1 MNTNKE
7 EREKTLL
14 RRIDLKVNNGG
25 TANEEDVR
33 ELLGLIKESSN
44 CFSDIATAMLSLS
57 EAEMKSG
64 FITTEHKEEIA
75 EKSCGDRNANWI
87 LSKDEQKE
95 NLNLARKIIFE

>member
-1 MNTNKE
+1 MNKE
-7 EREKTLL
+7 EREKILL

-44 CFSDIATAMLSLS
+44 CFSETAAAMSSLS

-75 EKSCGDRNANWI
+75 EKVCRDKNANWI
-87 LSKDEQKE
+87 LSKDEQEE
-95 NLNLARKIIFE
+95 NLKLAREIIFE